1 MNVAAPLKHRIQSI
15 DILRG
20 VIMLIMALDHV
31 RDFFHLG
38 GLTSDPTNMAT
49 TTPILF
55 FTRWITHF
63 CAPIF
68 VFLSGVSIYL
78 AGMRRTKSE
87 LSGFLI
93 KRGIWLIFVEVILI
107 TFALTLNP
115 LFNAFVLQVI
125 WAIGVS
131 MIIMGLLIWVP
142 VRAIGL
148 MGLLLIIGHD
158 ILTTLK
164 LPPNSTQ
171 DVLMKIFF
179 TARGTVFVLDKNHFV
194 FDLYAVLPW
203 TGVMM
208 LGYFFGTLYRSDYK
222 PASRKTFLLY
232 SSAAILMIFV
242 VLRFINAYG
251 DPQPWVVQKNG
262 VFTLMSFF
270 NVSKYPPSL
279 IFCCLTLSVGLFV
292 LAVTENVSGKLAAF
306 FKIYGSVPFFYY
318 VLHFYLIRTLTV
330 IVFFVQGFKTSQIV
344 TPNVPFLFEPQ
355 GMGFNLAGVYL
366 IWLAIIL
373 LLYFPCKWFSN
384 YRKTHHQWWLSYL

>member
-1 MNVAAPLKHRIQSI
+1 MNAVAPSKHRIQSI

-125 WAIGVS
+125 WAIGFS

-171 DVLMKIFF
+171 DELMKIFF

-232 SSAAILMIFV
+232 SSAAIFIIFV

-251 DPQPWVVQKNG
+251 DPQPWIVQKNEI
-262 VFTLMSFF
+262 FTLMSFF

-292 LAVTENVSGKLAAF
+292 LAITENVSGKLAAF

-318 VLHFYLIRTLTV
+318 VLHFYLIRTLTI
-330 IVFFVQGFKTSQIV
+330 IVFFAQGFKTSQIV

>member
-78 AGMRRTKSE
+78 AGMRRTESE

-222 PASRKTFLLY
+222 PASRKAFLLY
-232 SSAAILMIFV
+232 SSAAILIIFV

>member
-1 MNVAAPLKHRIQSI
+1 MTAAHQKNRIQSI

-31 RDFFHLG
+31 RDFFHMG
-38 GLTSDPTNMAT
+38 ALTYDATNMAT

-93 KRGIWLIFVEVILI
+93 KRGMWLILVEIILL
-107 TFALTLNP
+107 TFAFSLNP
-115 LFNAFVLQVI
+115 FFNAFVLQVI

-131 MIIMGLLIWVP
+131 MVIMGLLIWVP
-142 VRAIGL
+142 VRVIGL
-148 MGLLLIIGHD
+148 MGLLLIVGHD
-158 ILTTLK
+158 MLTTLK
-164 LPPNSTQ
+164 LPPDSSQ

-179 TARGTVFVLDKNHFV
+179 NARGTLFALDKNHFV

-208 LGYFFGTLYRSDYK
+208 LGYLFGTLYRSDYK
-222 PASRKTFLLY
+222 PASRKAVLLY
-232 SSAAILMIFV
+232 SSAVIFMIFV

-251 DPQPWVVQKNG
+251 DPQPWAVQKNG
-262 VFTLMSFF
+262 IFTFMSFL

-279 IFCCLTLSVGLFV
+279 MYCCLTLSVGLFV
-292 LAVTENVSGKLAAF
+292 LAITENVTGKLAAF
-306 FKIYGSVPFFYY
+306 FKVYGSVPFFYY
-318 VLHFYLIRTLTV
+318 VLHFYLIRTLSV
-330 IVFFVQGFKTSQIV
+330 VVFFAQGFKTSQIV
-344 TPNVPFLFEPQ
+344 TPNAPFLFEPQ

-373 LLYFPCKWFSN
+373 LLYYPCKWFSN